1 MDLVR
6 ALESFIAV
14 AQSSSFSEAARH
26 LRLTPSAVSKQIGAL
41 EADLGVSLVSRTTRG
56 FSLTPFGREYL
67 ERAGRIMTEIAGA
80 HDAVRGHA
88 GEPRGVLRIS
98 APATLGRL
106 HVAPAIPHFM
116 HLYPDLRVELRLYDR
131 QADPIA
137 AGVDLSIRAGHLRD
151 STLIAV
157 KLAPTRRV
165 LCATPEY
172 VSRHGHPRV
181 PIDLRRHNC
190 LLSTLYTVSNTWY
203 FTKVGETFAVT
214 VNGTFST
221 NNSEGLREVVL
232 GGIGLGLLGSWSI
245 APYPSNP
252 AARRPYDR
260 LAWGAHPGCPQY
272 LRCLS
277 ARHARRA
284 SRARVRRVL
293 AALHRLAA
301 LLGPWWDAEHRG
313 FCKASPARLSH
324 KNRCGAHRPS
334 HGDIAAGSL
343 EYSPSSFPG
352 TPSDVAYE
360 RSAAPQPRG

>member
-203 FTKVGETFAVT
+203 FTKVGETLAVT

-245 APYPSNP
+245 APYLRTQQLVALMTDWRGELTRDVRNIYAVYPRATHVAPAVRAFVEFLRHYIGSPPYWDLGGMPNIEGFAKP
-252 AARRPYDR
+252 PPLGSRTRIGAARIAPHTGTSQPDR
-260 LAWGAHPGCPQY
+260 
-272 LRCLS
+272 
-277 ARHARRA
+277 
-284 SRARVRRVL
+284 
-293 AALHRLAA
+293 
-301 LLGPWWDAEHRG
+301 
-313 FCKASPARLSH
+313 
-324 KNRCGAHRPS
+324 
-334 HGDIAAGSL
+334 
-343 EYSPSSFPG
+343 
-352 TPSDVAYE
+352 
-360 RSAAPQPRG
+360 